1 MSTFRFYPDSY
12 CGSYCAFPEW
22 VNSAARWIHRELGA
36 DLGVD
41 LDALWFEV
49 EGFGCGGFRV
59 GGGHGEADGAA
70 VEGGA
75 GSAVRAGVGE
85 FEEGGDGGAECFGV
99 LVGPLDGF
107 AYRLLPGSAVDG

>member
-1 MSTFRFYPDSY
+1 MSTFRFYF
-12 CGSYCAFPEW
+12 GSCRGFPEW
-22 VNSAARWIHRELGA
+22 VNSQARWIHRELCG

-49 EGFGCGGFRV
+49 EGFGCGGVRV

-75 GSAVRAGVGE
+75 GSSAGCAGVGE

-99 LVGPLDGF
+99 FVGSLYGF
-107 AYRLLPGSAVDG
+107 AYGLSAGLAVDG